1 MFPERSE
8 GEAQA
13 GPPSEETT
21 VDASQPS
28 EEAASVAPS
37 ADPVEETAA
46 EATPS
51 DADASSEDTT
61 PEEGEEPT
69 AEDGAVAE
77 EAEAEEDAE
86 ESAPSG
92 SADDDAEEPVDEAA
106 AAAVETEEPV
116 VEAVVAVDHSDDPH
130 HWDGP
135 SVPFV
140 HHHALLEGMMALAFL
155 TFGLIFISMIPA
167 PLEAR
172 ANPYLSPEGVLPEWY
187 LMAPFEL
194 LHLVPPLPGMLG
206 VGAAVGVLM
215 LWPFIDRHPR
225 RITRRPFL
233 MALTFVILA
242 SILALSIIPYVHT
255 GE

>member
-8 GEAQA
+8 GDALA
-13 GPPSEETT
+13 GSPPEETP
-21 VDASQPS
+21 VDASQVS
-28 EEAASVAPS
+28 DDVASAAST
-37 ADPVEETAA
+37 ADSVEESAVELTS
-46 EATPS
+46 S
-51 DADASSEDTT
+51 DDASSEGEASEASDE
-61 PEEGEEPT
+61 PEAEDEAADAPAEEPT
-69 AEDGAVAE
+69 EVIVVAAEAAEDSS
-77 EAEAEEDAE
+77 AEA
-86 ESAPSG
+86 
-92 SADDDAEEPVDEAA
+92 
-106 AAAVETEEPV
+106 VE
-116 VEAVVAVDHSDDPH
+116 DHSDDPH

-140 HHHALLEGMMALAFL
+140 PHHALLEGMMALAFL
-155 TFGLIFISMIPA
+155 TFGLIFVAMVPA
-167 PLEAR
+167 PLESR

-225 RITRRPFL
+225 RITRRPFVL
-233 MALTFVILA
+233 ALSFLIIA
-242 SILALSIIPYVHT
+242 AILALSIIPYVHT